1 MELAFALLV
10 VVWWI
15 AIWGLS
21 DIATEGW
28 TREEKLRLYV
38 AMLLFVI
45 AMVALFPKLIR
56 RL

>member
-15 AIWGLS
+15 AIWGLF
-21 DIATEGW
+21 DMATEGW
-28 TREEKLRLYV
+28 TREEKLRLYA

-45 AMVALFPKLIR
+45 AMVAIFPKLTR